1 MTIEWFTSKFLGKAL
16 IVFSLGVCVSA
27 CSVQDKT
34 NNVASS
40 KGTQESANVT
50 IAGYS
55 AGGQVS
61 LYGEG
66 VAAMVRHQYPGSNA
80 IYEPGN
86 PAGSLEKLRRG
97 DRALALESL
106 VEVKLALEGAPP
118 FKQPFPQD
126 KLTAVVNAIPGGSAL
141 LIYARKDF
149 LESHG
154 IRSFGDL
161 VNKRAPVRLS
171 INQPGNLWARA
182 QIDKLFEAY
191 GAKTTDVEN
200 WGGTLVPQVTT
211 TSHDLMRDGR
221 LDMIITGGG
230 VPSAAVAELGHS
242 IALEFVPI
250 SADAAKQVAEAF
262 GNQVKSIPAGTYT
275 FLKQDLDNVVFADM
289 GIVAGPAATDEQT
302 YMVAK
307 AMHQQLKRYQGLHP
321 GLKGVTPEVL
331 PRFGD
336 LKLHPGAEKYYREAG
351 LVP

>member
-1 MTIEWFTSKFLGKAL
+1 MAIDWFNLRFRSRAL
-16 IVFSLGVCVSA
+16 FVLTLAIGVSA
-27 CSVQDKT
+27 CSIED
-34 NNVASS
+34 NEN
-40 KGTQESANVT
+40 KGTKDERIQESANVT

-55 AGGQVS
+55 SGGQVS

-66 VAAMVRHQYPGSNA
+66 VAAMVRRQYPGSNA

-86 PAGSLEKLRRG
+86 PAGSLEKLRSG
-97 DRALALESL
+97 DRAFALESL

-118 FKQPFPQD
+118 FKQPFPKD
-126 KLTAVVNAIPGGSAL
+126 GLTFVVNAVPGGSAL
-141 LIYARKDF
+141 MIYARKDF
-149 LESHG
+149 LERHG

-182 QIDKLFEAY
+182 QIDELFKSY
-191 GAKTTDVEN
+191 GAKTSDVEK

-211 TSHDLMRDGR
+211 TSHDLLRDGR

-230 VPSAAVAELGHS
+230 VPSASIAELGHS

-250 SADAAKQVAEAF
+250 SAEAAKQVAEAF
-262 GNQVKSIPAGTYT
+262 GNKVKSIPAGTYT
-275 FLKQDLDNVVFADM
+275 FLKQDLNNVVFADM
-289 GIVAGPAATDEQT
+289 GIVAGPAATNEQA

-307 AMHQQLKRYQGLHP
+307 AMHQQLKRYKGLHP
-321 GLKGVTPEVL
+321 GLKDVAPEML
-331 PRFGD
+331 PHFGN